1 MNRNQAIMGVLV
13 VGLGGFYYWHDVE
26 GKPKR
31 EAAETKAKRL
41 FPEMKREEL
50 SSVTVERLKA
60 TGADKTFKRQIARKH
75 GLWILE
81 SEPLPEVL
89 NTLSMSN
96 AMKSLIEIQRG
107 DSLNETESPNAKLNP
122 AEFGLDKPSYK
133 IDMKTADG
141 KAHTLLIGDKTPEG
155 HGFYV
160 QADGGSIESANT
172 SMTELLETAP
182 DKMRETSP
190 VTYEP
195 GRMNKVTVTLPDGKK
210 IAAELAKPREKSKD
224 DIDDPSIVIT
234 DLNEEWNLTSPKATK
249 ADAQKIRNFLN
260 VWKGAKHGRFLGADE
275 KVDFSKP
282 YLKVEAFV
290 DGEKDPYVFELGPNV
305 PAKPTMRYLRRLNPE
320 EVMVIEMD
328 NPKLLEIAEDSFD
341 QKHLAVFEPDDI
353 KKVELQV
360 KDQTVSGSRKDQTW
374 TISKPA
380 KPGGD
385 EKAIES
391 ALGDLLF
398 DLKSLEWK
406 SKTSGSLSQVAKLE
420 LMDKD
425 GKKILSLLLG
435 QESGKGRLA
444 QVEDS
449 KDLLL
454 LEPDPLNKYE
464 AILKR
469 ITSAATPS
477 PSATPSGSPT
487 PGPAMTPLK
496 APETLSIPEQKG
508 SPMVP
513 LHSSPT
519 PSPEAKH

>member
-1 MNRNQAIMGVLV
+1 MNRSQAIMGVLV

-41 FPEMKREEL
+41 FPELKREDL
-50 SSVTVERLKA
+50 SSLTVERLKPVG
-60 TGADKTFKRQIARKH
+60 TDKPFKRQIGHKH

-81 SEPLPEVL
+81 SEPTPEVL
-89 NTLSMSN
+89 NNLSMSN
-96 AMKSLIEIQRG
+96 AVKGLTEIQRG
-107 DSLNETESPNAKLNP
+107 DALTETESPNAKLNP

-133 IDMKTADG
+133 IEMKTKDG

-155 HGFYV
+155 RGLYV
-160 QADGGSIESANT
+160 QADGGSIESSPS

-190 VTYEP
+190 VTFEP
-195 GRMNKVTVTLPDGKK
+195 ARMNKVTITMPDGKTL
-210 IAAELAKPREKSKD
+210 AAELAKPREKNKEGD
-224 DIDDPSIVIT
+224 DDPSIVIT
-234 DLNEEWNLTSPKATK
+234 DLNEEWNVTSPKASK
-249 ADAQKIRNFLN
+249 ADSQKIRNFLN
-260 VWKGAKHGRFLGADE
+260 VWKGAKHGRFLRSDE
-275 KVDFSKP
+275 KVNFSNP

-290 DGEKDPYVFELGPNV
+290 DGEKEPYIFELGQNV

-328 NPKLLEIAEDSFD
+328 NPKLLEIAEDSFE

-353 KKVELQV
+353 KKVELQL

-385 EKAIES
+385 EKAVES

-406 SKTSGSLSQVAKLE
+406 SKVSGTLSQVGKFE
-420 LMDKD
+420 LLDKD

-444 QVEDS
+444 QIEES
-449 KDLLL
+449 KELLL
-454 LEPDPLNKYE
+454 LDPDPFNKYE
-464 AILKR
+464 SILKR
-469 ITSAATPS
+469 ITTAATS
-477 PSATPSGSPT
+477 TPT
-487 PGPAMTPLK
+487 PGASSTPS
-496 APETLSIPEQKG
+496 AAVTPVAVPETLSIPEQKA

-513 LHSSPT
+513 LHSNPT
-519 PSPEAKH
+519 PSPSAKP